1 MAPDELG
8 QSRRILLVD
17 CDAFYVQVARLEDP
31 EGAGK
36 ADLLLVGGSPS
47 GRGVVTSASYG
58 ARRFGVRSA
67 MPTAQALR
75 LCPDAK
81 VVGVPRG
88 ACSKKSREIKSCLDT
103 LSPVVQAAS
112 IDEFYLDL
120 TGTERLFGESLA
132 VTADRIRVA
141 ILEATRISVSIGGGT
156 RRMIAKLASG
166 TAKPGGVRIVPPGR
180 EAEFMKELDLA
191 EIPGVGPALV
201 KSLRK
206 KGLIRIEEAL
216 AVEQAWLERWFG
228 PGRGRWLYR
237 RMRGLDASRV
247 DPREPRRSISSERTF
262 FKDLTSD
269 EDLERALL
277 RLSRSVT
284 HSLRKAGLRARTIT
298 VKLRDAD
305 FRTRSRS
312 RTVARPLETDG
323 ATYAIARQLL
333 SELRS
338 RRRTPARLLGVGL
351 TNLGVG
357 DDRLQLGFFEED
369 DRLEGD
375 RERTLD
381 HVVDGLRERFG
392 DRAVLPAR
400 IIGD

>member
-1 MAPDELG
+1 MAPDEPD
-8 QSRRILLVD
+8 QSPRILLVD
-17 CDAFYVQVARLEDP
+17 CDAFFVQVARLEDP
-31 EGAGK
+31 HGAGK
-36 ADLLLVGGSPS
+36 VDLLLVGGSPS

-75 LCPDAK
+75 LCPDAM

-88 ACSKKSREIKSCLDT
+88 ACGKKSREIKKCLDK
-103 LSPVVQAAS
+103 LSPVVQSAS

-120 TGTERLFGESLA
+120 TGTERLFAESLE
-132 VTADRIRVA
+132 VTAHRIRAAV
-141 ILEATRISVSIGGGT
+141 LKATRISVSIGGGT

-166 TAKPGGVRIVPPGR
+166 KAKPEGVLLVPPGQ
-180 EAEFMKELDLA
+180 EAGFMKGLDLA
-191 EIPGVGPALV
+191 DIPGVGPALV
-201 KSLRK
+201 EALRK
-206 KGLIRIEEAL
+206 KGLVRIEDAL
-216 AVEQAWLERWFG
+216 GVEQAWLERWFG
-228 PGRGRWLYR
+228 SGRASWLYR
-237 RMRGLDASRV
+237 RMRGLDTSRV

-262 FKDLTSD
+262 FQDLKSD
-269 EDLERALL
+269 EDLERVLL
-277 RLSRSVT
+277 RLCRSVT
-284 HSLRKAGLRARTIT
+284 HSLRKARLRTRTIT

-305 FRTRSRS
+305 FKTRSRS
-312 RTVARPLETDG
+312 RTVAEPIETEA
-323 ATYAIARQLL
+323 ATYRIARNLL

-351 TNLGVG
+351 TNLGSG
-357 DDRLQLGFFEED
+357 DDRLQFGFFEKE
-369 DRLEGD
+369 DRLEGP

-392 DRAVLPAR
+392 DRVVVPGR

>member
-88 ACSKKSREIKSCLDT
+88 ACSEKSREIRSCLDT

-120 TGTERLFGESLA
+120 TGTERLFGEPLE

-141 ILEATRISVSIGGGT
+141 VLEATRISVSIGGGT

-166 TAKPGGVRIVPPGR
+166 TAKPGGVRIVPPGQ

-201 KSLRK
+201 KALRK

-216 AVEQAWLERWFG
+216 GVEQAWLERWFG

-247 DPREPRRSISSERTF
+247 DPREARRSISSERTF

-312 RTVARPLETDG
+312 RTVAKPLETDG

-351 TNLGVG
+351 TNLGLG

-392 DRAVLPAR
+392 DRAVLPGR

>member
-120 TGTERLFGESLA
+120 TGTERLFGECLA

-351 TNLGVG
+351 TNLGLG